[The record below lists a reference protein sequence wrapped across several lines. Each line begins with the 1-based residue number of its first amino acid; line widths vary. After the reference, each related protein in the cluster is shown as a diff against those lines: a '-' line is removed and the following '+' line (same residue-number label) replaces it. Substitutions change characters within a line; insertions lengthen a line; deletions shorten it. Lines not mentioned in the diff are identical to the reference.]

1 MDLLSFIIGIVIGAA
16 FSPFWMMVWARI
28 KDLYQSKTQKPVEA
42 ADKPVVSEPV
52 VSAPAKK
59 ATRQR
64 RAKPAE

>member
-28 KDLYQSKTQKPVEA
+28 KDFYQSKTAQSQTAQAESAPVEA
-42 ADKPVVSEPV
+42 
-52 VSAPAKK
+52 APAKK

-64 RAKPAE
+64 RAKSAE

>member
-28 KDLYQSKTQKPVEA
+28 KDFYQSKTAQPQTAQPEPAPVEA
-42 ADKPVVSEPV
+42 
-52 VSAPAKK
+52 APAKK

-64 RAKPAE
+64 RVKSAE